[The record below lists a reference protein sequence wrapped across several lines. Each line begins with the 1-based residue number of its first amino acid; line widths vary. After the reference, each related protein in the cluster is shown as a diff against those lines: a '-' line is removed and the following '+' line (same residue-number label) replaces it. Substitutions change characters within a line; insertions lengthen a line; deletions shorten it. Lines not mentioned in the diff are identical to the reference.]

1 MYEIRFMRVAEKY
14 LKKLK
19 DKNLK
24 NAFKSTFVEISIN
37 PYKGKLKVGDLVK
50 IFCYD
55 MYYNKT
61 NYETAYRV
69 NDIFDSCN
77 YSLNIH
83 LKNS

>member
-1 MYEIRFMRVAEKY
+1 MYEIRFMRAAEKY

-24 NAFKSTFVEISIN
+24 NAFKSTLIEISIN

-50 IFCYD
+50 VYCYD

-61 NYETAYRV
+61 NYEIAYKV
-69 NDIFDSCN
+69 YEEKI
-77 YSLNIH
+77 I
-83 LKNS
+83 